1 MDRLNDF
8 TCEEAVRAI
17 ASAIAV
23 RVIHDAQRMRGVSMG
38 AAVRIASERVR
49 RDLDDAEMRRFDAG
63 QALLVEQLH
72 AVSA

>member
-1 MDRLNDF
+1 MDKLNDF
-8 TCEEAVRAI
+8 TDEEAARAI

-23 RVIHDAQRMRGVSMG
+23 RVVHDARRMRGVSID
-38 AAVRIASERVR
+38 AAVRMAGERVG

-63 QALLVEQLH
+63 QALLIEQLH